1 MHKTN
6 EQLTV
11 TMPSTANIA
20 NSRHRLTF
28 QYKYSGK
35 LKIFDVAEAQWVRA
49 EKLCAVNAEEMIL
62 TAKTRGDTSGGE

>member
-11 TMPSTANIA
+11 TVPFTANIA

-35 LKIFDVAEAQWVRA
+35 LKIFDVAEAQ
-49 EKLCAVNAEEMIL
+49 
-62 TAKTRGDTSGGE
+62 